1 MDDDVLGWMDLK
13 RFGGFGGFGE
23 KTGRYWNEVFSDTS
37 KS

>member
-1 MDDDVLGWMDLK
+1 MDDVLGWMDLK
-13 RFGGFGGFGE
+13 RFGGFGE